1 MYLHVYYLCKT
12 FGLSAKGP
20 TENLFAGKKK
30 KNNNFNI
37 LRYDIHESSF
47 PTVPVCVS

>member
-20 TENLFAGKKK
+20 TENLFAKEKK
-30 KNNNFNI
+30 
-37 LRYDIHESSF
+37 E
-47 PTVPVCVS
+47 